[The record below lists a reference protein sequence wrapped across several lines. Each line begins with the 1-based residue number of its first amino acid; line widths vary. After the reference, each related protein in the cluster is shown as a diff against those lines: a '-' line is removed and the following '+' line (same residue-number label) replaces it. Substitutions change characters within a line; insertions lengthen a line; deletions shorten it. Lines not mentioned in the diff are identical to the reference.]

1 MQPPHDR
8 IAKRRAEIADQ
19 LSALDREDAQRRA
32 TDADP
37 AAAVVERRTGSAVR
51 DAVFL
56 ILLIAVAAGLL
67 GVGVTL
73 NRLAGNDFA
82 DAKRQGTAQVTSCV
96 RQGPI
101 SNKGFGYWHRC
112 TATITWDDGSTNRLT
127 VGAVFTPTDIRTQVR
142 VGDLGTYRTS
152 PELVRAG
159 SPHRP
164 WLAGI
169 GIAVGVIAF
178 IPALVATLIIREL
191 LRFRRRHHRAAS

>member
-8 IAKRRAEIADQ
+8 IAKRRAEIAEQ
-19 LSALDREDAQRRA
+19 LSALDREDAERRA
-32 TDADP
+32 TDP
-37 AAAVVERRTGSAVR
+37 AAVVVVERRASGAVR
-51 DAVFL
+51 DAIFL
-56 ILLIAVAAGLL
+56 VLLIAVAAGLL

-73 NRLAGNDFA
+73 NRLAGDDFA
-82 DAKRQGTAQVTSCV
+82 DAKRQGQAQVTSCL
-96 RQGPI
+96 RKGPI

-127 VGAVFTPTDIRTQVR
+127 VGAVLKPSDIGTQVR
-142 VGDLGTYRTS
+142 VGDLGTYRSS

-159 SPHRP
+159 APHQP
-164 WLAGI
+164 WLAWI

-191 LRFRRRHHRAAS
+191 LRFRRRHP